1 MSEFRMKNRIII
13 KAIETA
19 PTPEVIPMLEED
31 IFPFLMLNN
40 SIIKSALHGRE
51 QTSTASP

>member
-1 MSEFRMKNRIII
+1 
-13 KAIETA
+13 
-19 PTPEVIPMLEED
+19 MLEED

-51 QTSTASP
+51 QTSTASPVFGDSNSQKKWVMFGIA